1 MNIRSRDNKAP
12 FKLFSTGKT
21 ELSDFLYTYM
31 PQQHISVY
39 NIKIDSII
47 GKGRL
52 HLKNDTCTDI
62 HRMT

>member
-1 MNIRSRDNKAP
+1 MEMNIRSRDNKAP

-31 PQQHISVY
+31 LQQHISVY

-52 HLKNDTCTDI
+52 H
-62 HRMT
+62 